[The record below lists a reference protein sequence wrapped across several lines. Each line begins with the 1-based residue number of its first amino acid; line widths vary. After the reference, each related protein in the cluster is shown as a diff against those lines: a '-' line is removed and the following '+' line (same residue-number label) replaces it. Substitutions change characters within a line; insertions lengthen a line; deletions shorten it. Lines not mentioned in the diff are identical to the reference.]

1 MSDSIDRFVLEYQA
15 KVGDAIRNLQQ
26 LNKEMG
32 KTEKSGV
39 NSQSGFAKFG
49 TSLNNTKNEIAGV
62 GSSMNS
68 LVSSLG
74 KVSPA
79 IAGAGA
85 AVLTLT
91 AAMRIA
97 LQTSKQLEEQ
107 RMLGSRNGMS
117 GLGVE
122 TFQRAASV
130 ASGGRIGGSQA
141 QSIVDR
147 MGRRIQAAYSDP
159 LQNNADA
166 RMLRMAGVNVNGKYG
181 QISADQGLEQMSR
194 RLASMN
200 KEQGDALGMLL
211 GYTQQETEAL
221 RRMNGEM
228 SKAAN
233 MTEGQAR
240 AYAQAS
246 AASQKFEAAIGSAKE
261 SIREASNNIG
271 ELLLPALAS
280 MAEAISS
287 MAKTAKSVTD
297 TIVDNRAA
305 MDTLTAHE
313 RKLVTDVIGETGT
326 GFDPSKHGMGFM
338 LSDETKA
345 ALEKYYKAQGQ
356 QSKPVT
362 DETKAAI
369 DKIAEQNQKT
379 FGAQGDFAR
388 TIAAFSSAVA
398 QFSNSVNEQQAWSA
412 WAGELGAAAGL
423 NQGGQERSSGG
434 SVSYNQ
440 SAASAVTAPAAAMK
454 GRNVNTY
461 DAWILDAAKRE
472 GVDPILLKR
481 VISRESNFDP
491 NAVSPAGATGLG
503 QIMPATAAGYGYSKD
518 QLKDPKTSIDL
529 AAKVLKDASIRQ
541 HGDVTATLMDYNAG
555 PNKKRWNNAET
566 QAYPGLVMA
575 QGVSFGG
582 APAQSAGGTNLS
594 ASQIDA
600 MNPNAKGTW
609 TFTGGKRP
617 GNMVESRKSLR
628 DNMVAQSIAN
638 ALHVPVAQVQQGKV
652 NGGDFG
658 WSAGEIYTSLINEKK
673 RLEQE
678 LQAPGLNDIQRRSIN
693 TQLRSNAMGIQ
704 AMTENA
710 GALGAGMQA
719 GPRDMTLGENRQ
731 MVFNG
736 GINITVNAQDGKDAG
751 QQIVDHLKE
760 QSGGVVNSR
769 SYPLKN

>member
-1 MSDSIDRFVLEYQA
+1 MADEVDKFVLEYQ
-15 KVGDAIRNLQQ
+15 VNLKDSISRLER
-26 LNKEMG
+26 LNREMG
-32 KTEKSGV
+32 KTEKAGA

-49 TSLNNTKNEIAGV
+49 RNLNNTKNEITGV
-62 GSSMNS
+62 GSSVNS
-68 LVSSLG
+68 LVSSFG

-97 LQTSKQLEEQ
+97 VQTSKQLNEQ
-107 RMLGSRNGMS
+107 LMIGQRNGMS
-117 GLGVE
+117 GLSVE
-122 TFQRAASV
+122 TFQRAASN

-141 QSIVDR
+141 QSMIDR

-159 LQNNADA
+159 LQNSADA

-181 QISADQGLEQMSR
+181 QISADQGLEQLSR
-194 RLASMN
+194 KLASMN
-200 KEQGDALGMLL
+200 KEQGDALAMLL
-211 GYTQQETEAL
+211 GYTQQEAAAL
-221 RRMNGEM
+221 RQMGGEM

-240 AYAQAS
+240 AYVRAS
-246 AASQKFEAAIGSAKE
+246 DAAQKFDASMGKAKE
-261 SIREASNNIG
+261 QIREASNNIG

-287 MAKTAKSVTD
+287 MAKTAKGVTD

-326 GFDPSKHGMGFM
+326 GFDPSRHGMGFV

-345 ALEKYYKAQGQ
+345 ALDKFYQAQGQ
-356 QSKPVT
+356 QRKPVT
-362 DETKAAI
+362 NETKASI
-369 DKIAEQNQKT
+369 DKLGEQQQQT
-379 FGAQGDFAR
+379 FGAQGDLSRAIS
-388 TIAAFSSAVA
+388 TFSSAVA
-398 QFSNSVNEQQAWSA
+398 QFSASVNENQAWAA

-423 NQGGQERSSGG
+423 NQGGGNGSGG
-434 SVSYNQ
+434 SVSYNA
-440 SAASAVTAPAAAMK
+440 SAASAVTAPAAALK
-454 GRNVNTY
+454 GKNVNTY

-472 GVDPILLKR
+472 GVDPMMVKR
-481 VISRESNFDP
+481 IISHESQFDP
-491 NAVSPAGATGLG
+491 NAVSGAGATGLG
-503 QIMPATAAGYGYSKD
+503 QIMPATARGYGID
-518 QLKDPKTSIDL
+518 QSRLKDPKTSIDL
-529 AAKVLKDASIRQ
+529 TAKVWKDALKRQ
-541 HGDVTATLMDYNAG
+541 NGNETDALMDYNAG

-566 QAYPGLVMA
+566 QAYPGLVMS

-582 APAQSAGGTNLS
+582 APVQNAAGMNLS

-609 TFTGGKRP
+609 TFTGGKRS
-617 GNMVESRKSLR
+617 GSMVENRKSLR
-628 DNMVAQSIAN
+628 QTMVAQSIAS
-638 ALHVPVAQVQQGKV
+638 ATGVPVAQVQQGMMS
-652 NGGDFG
+652 GGDFG
-658 WSAGEIYTSLINEKK
+658 WSAGEVYTSLINEKA
-673 RLEQE
+673 RLLQE
-678 LQAPGLNDIQRRSIN
+678 RQAPGLTDIQRRNID
-693 TQLRSNAMGIQ
+693 TQLRNNAMGIQ
-704 AMTENA
+704 SMTENA

-719 GPRDMTLGENRQ
+719 GSRDMTLGENRQ
-731 MVFNG
+731 MVVNG

-751 QQIVDHLKE
+751 KQIAGHLSE
-760 QSGGVVNSR
+760 MGGEVVNSR